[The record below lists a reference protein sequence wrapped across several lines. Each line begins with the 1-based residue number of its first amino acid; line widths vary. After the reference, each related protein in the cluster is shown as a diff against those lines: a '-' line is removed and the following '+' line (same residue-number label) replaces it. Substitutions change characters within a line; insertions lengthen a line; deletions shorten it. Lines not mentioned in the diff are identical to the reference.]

1 MSYKILVYQNAVTS
15 VVDEDR
21 QQEMLSELSQEQID
35 RIMAYARKQPRFQ
48 AQQDVAPSFG
58 WEGTVEEL
66 P

>member
-15 VVDEDR
+15 VVD
-21 QQEMLSELSQEQID
+21 QERDQEIVSELSQDQIE
-35 RIMAYARKQPRFQ
+35 RILAYARMQPRFQ

-58 WEGTVEEL
+58 WEGTLEEL